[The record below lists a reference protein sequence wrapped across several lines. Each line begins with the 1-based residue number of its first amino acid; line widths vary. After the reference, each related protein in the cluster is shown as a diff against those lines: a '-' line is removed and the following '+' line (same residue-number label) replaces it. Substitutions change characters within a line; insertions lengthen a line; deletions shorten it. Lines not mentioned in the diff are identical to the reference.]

1 MKFFK
6 KLKSS
11 NFWVSMISAVI
22 LIMQAV
28 FNVDIKTEYLN
39 QIILGILGI
48 LVMTG
53 IVTDTPNNEVTV
65 KQDFDFEKIT
75 DTLTS
80 VFTQIGNTL
89 QTDINKIV
97 SQSNNAT
104 QNISTKPMEENE
116 VQPNVNLVVDSKVD
130 ELANQQSSEVNIGVE
145 NIVEVKQEEV
155 IIPSVPTQHEVVIP
169 TQIQQTNIVNNAP
182 KNEL

>member
-65 KQDFDFEKIT
+65 KQDFDFDKIT

-97 SQSNNAT
+97 LQSNNAT
-104 QNISTKPMEENE
+104 KNISTKPMEENE
-116 VQPNVNLVVDSKVD
+116 VQPNVNLVVDNKVD
-130 ELANQQSSEVNIGVE
+130 ELANQQSAELNIGAE
-145 NIVEVKQEEV
+145 NIVEVKYEEV
-155 IIPSVPTQHEVVIP
+155 VMPNVQVQHEVVIP
-169 TQIQQTNIVNNAP
+169 THVQQNVVKTNAP

>member
-22 LIMQAV
+22 LILQAV

-39 QIILGILGI
+39 QIILGILGV

-53 IVTDTPNNEVTV
+53 IVSDTPNNEVTV
-65 KQDFDFEKIT
+65 KQDFDFEAFKTSIT
-75 DTLTS
+75 S
-80 VFTQIGNTL
+80 MFTQIGATF
-89 QTDINKIV
+89 QTDITKV
-97 SQSNNAT
+97 MSQLTNAT
-104 QNISTKPMEENE
+104 QNNS
-116 VQPNVNLVVDSKVD
+116 SKQDV
-130 ELANQQSSEVNIGVE
+130 
-145 NIVEVKQEEV
+145 EEV
-155 IIPSVPTQHEVVIP
+155 VTKSNSLVKNETIEQSENTQPVAEQLALNMQESGVPVQSQEVV
-169 TQIQQTNIVNNAP
+169 TNQVQQEVIQDTVAP

>member
-1 MKFFK
+1 MKFLK

-22 LIMQAV
+22 LILQAV

-53 IVTDTPNNEVTV
+53 IVTDTPNNEVMV

-80 VFTQIGNTL
+80 MFTQISSTI
-89 QTDINKIV
+89 QTDITSV
-97 SQSNNAT
+97 MSQLNNAT
-104 QNISTKPMEENE
+104 QNISSKQEENVAQQNTNLAVE
-116 VQPNVNLVVDSKVD
+116 KDVVKSNIVQQEIVEIITN
-130 ELANQQSSEVNIGVE
+130 VE
-145 NIVEVKQEEV
+145 NTAEIKQEEV
-155 IIPSVPTQHEVVIP
+155 NIPQVQTEEVAT
-169 TQIQQTNIVNNAP
+169 TQIQQTIKNNAP
-182 KNEL
+182 RNEL